1 MAGLMGI
8 PPVPIGAGTIN
19 FADSKEKRPS
29 SFKIVNCPDSDLDP
43 NKLFSK
49 EAIVRRIA
57 ELERLAHQHSVNMAT
72 ALEAT
77 FQVKMSVSPND
88 PE

>member
-29 SFKIVNCPDSDLDP
+29 SFKIVNCPDLDP

-57 ELERLAHQHSVNMAT
+57 ELERLAHQHSVNTAT

-77 FQVKMSVSPND
+77 FQEKMSVSPND